1 MMNIEQDLVA
11 ALEPIRQMT
20 LAICVNHF
28 FETGVYRKLEAGEC
42 DLDTLSR
49 SLDLERARLGG
60 LLGYLRNENI
70 VSHDKGVYAL
80 TDKARLLGRYSA
92 WYTMLVGGYTETF
105 VQVGE
110 CLKGQGGPRGT
121 SARSASAAA
130 ASAIT
135 TRFHLPSA
143 KMDTPARTLLDLGCG
158 NAMYLVE
165 FCKTMPQLRAYGV
178 EPSRDACLSAERIIA
193 AEGLSDR
200 IKVINKSVRDFL
212 EGKEDLKPD
221 VMVLGFVLHE
231 ILGQEGKAGVIDF
244 LKTVTA
250 RYPAINLIVIEV
262 DNQAANP
269 TIMEHGRPRPT
280 TTRTT

>member
-1 MMNIEQDLVA
+1 
-11 ALEPIRQMT
+11 
-20 LAICVNHF
+20 
-28 FETGVYRKLEAGEC
+28 
-42 DLDTLSR
+42 
-49 SLDLERARLGG
+49 
-60 LLGYLRNENI
+60 
-70 VSHDKGVYAL
+70 
-80 TDKARLLGRYSA
+80 
-92 WYTMLVGGYTETF
+92 
-105 VQVGE
+105 
-110 CLKGQGGPRGT
+110 
-121 SARSASAAA
+121 
-130 ASAIT
+130 
-135 TRFHLPSA
+135 
-143 KMDTPARTLLDLGCG
+143 MDTPARTLLDLGCG

-269 TIMEHGRPRPT
+269 TIMEHGLAKAYYNPYYLIHEFTEQRLMTDAWWQSR
-280 TTRTT
+280 TRKPV

>member
-110 CLKGQGGPRGT
+110 CLKGQGKWATRDVGKVGIG
-121 SARSASAAA
+121 SCGISHYD
-130 ASAIT
+130 AIP
-135 TRFHLPSA
+135 LPSA
-143 KMDTPARTLLDLGCG
+143 
-158 NAMYLVE
+158 
-165 FCKTMPQLRAYGV
+165 
-178 EPSRDACLSAERIIA
+178 
-193 AEGLSDR
+193 
-200 IKVINKSVRDFL
+200 
-212 EGKEDLKPD
+212 
-221 VMVLGFVLHE
+221 
-231 ILGQEGKAGVIDF
+231 
-244 LKTVTA
+244 
-250 RYPAINLIVIEV
+250 
-262 DNQAANP
+262 
-269 TIMEHGRPRPT
+269 
-280 TTRTT
+280 

>member
-28 FETGVYRKLEAGEC
+28 FETGVYRKLEEC

-105 VQVGE
+105 VRV
-110 CLKGQGGPRGT
+110 
-121 SARSASAAA
+121 SA
-130 ASAIT
+130 
-135 TRFHLPSA
+135 
-143 KMDTPARTLLDLGCG
+143 
-158 NAMYLVE
+158 
-165 FCKTMPQLRAYGV
+165 
-178 EPSRDACLSAERIIA
+178 
-193 AEGLSDR
+193 
-200 IKVINKSVRDFL
+200 
-212 EGKEDLKPD
+212 
-221 VMVLGFVLHE
+221 
-231 ILGQEGKAGVIDF
+231 
-244 LKTVTA
+244 
-250 RYPAINLIVIEV
+250 
-262 DNQAANP
+262 
-269 TIMEHGRPRPT
+269 
-280 TTRTT
+280 

>member
-110 CLKGQGGPRGT
+110 CLKGQGKWATRDVGGKVGIGSCGISHYDAIPLTQRLMAKWTRQPGRCCWT
-121 SARSASAAA
+121 WAAATPCTWSNSARPCRNCAPMALSPAAMPVSRRNASSPRKDCPT
-130 ASAIT
+130 ASRSS
-135 TRFHLPSA
+135 TRACATSW
-143 KMDTPARTLLDLGCG
+143 KAR
-158 NAMYLVE
+158 
-165 FCKTMPQLRAYGV
+165 KT
-178 EPSRDACLSAERIIA
+178 
-193 AEGLSDR
+193 
-200 IKVINKSVRDFL
+200 
-212 EGKEDLKPD
+212 
-221 VMVLGFVLHE
+221 
-231 ILGQEGKAGVIDF
+231 
-244 LKTVTA
+244 
-250 RYPAINLIVIEV
+250 
-262 DNQAANP
+262 
-269 TIMEHGRPRPT
+269 
-280 TTRTT
+280 